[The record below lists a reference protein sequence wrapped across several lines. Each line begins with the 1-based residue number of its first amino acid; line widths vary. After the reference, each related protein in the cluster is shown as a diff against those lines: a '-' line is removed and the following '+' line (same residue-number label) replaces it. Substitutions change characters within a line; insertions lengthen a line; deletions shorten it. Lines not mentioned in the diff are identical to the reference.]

1 MDDTFEQEIFRLHSR
16 LCAGLADPKRIL
28 MLYQLAQKPQCVNEI
43 SQSLGISQP
52 SASRHLRHL
61 RERGLVVAE
70 RDAQSVI
77 YSLPD
82 QRIIEAL
89 DLLREILEDILANRV
104 SLSRTVSATQP
115 STSDIQ
121 EQAS

>member
-1 MDDTFEQEIFRLHSR
+1 MANSFEKEIYRLHSR

-28 MLYQLAQKPQCVNEI
+28 MLYRLAEKPQCVNEI
-43 SQSLGISQP
+43 SSTLGISQP

-89 DLLREILEDILANRV
+89 DLLREILDDILANQA
-104 SLSRTVSATQP
+104 SLSRTVSAAKP
-115 STSDIQ
+115 SPTDSQ

>member
-1 MDDTFEQEIFRLHSR
+1 MADMFEQEIYRLHSR

-43 SQSLGISQP
+43 SESLGISQP

-82 QRIIEAL
+82 HRIIEAL
-89 DLLREILEDILANRV
+89 DLLREILEDILANQA
-104 SLSRTVSATQP
+104 SLSRTVSANQP
-115 STSDIQ
+115 SASDIQ
-121 EQAS
+121 EQVS